1 MELINNIAEEKILI
15 RKLMDV
21 EEILNLR
28 ENKGVFK
35 IKSENK
41 NLSPDIHSIVYLRL
55 NDSIIE
61 RFKLAFKIKEIPM
74 RIYEVEM
81 LCEGKSLNYLYKDSI
96 LKIISNRIKEEL
108 ELENL
113 NPKINESLLK
123 AYKGAI
129 KEAYKTSLQS

>member
-1 MELINNIAEEKILI
+1 MELINNISEEKIII

-21 EEILNLR
+21 EEILSLR

-41 NLSPDIHSIVYLRL
+41 NLSPDIQSIVYLRI

-61 RFKLAFKIKEIPM
+61 KFKLAFKIKEIPM
-74 RIYEVEM
+74 RLYEVEM
-81 LCEGKSLNYLYKDSI
+81 LCEGRSLNYLYKDSI

-108 ELENL
+108 EIENL
-113 NPKINESLLK
+113 NPKINENLLK

-129 KEAYKTSLQS
+129 KEACRTSLQS